1 MRAIGYFTIDPETRN
16 GGSSAEEL
24 SQAFREFCETRR
36 HIPHGTFA
44 DLKGEGGG
52 EGWQEM
58 ADFIRESRLGYL
70 VVTPDAAHLG
80 ATLEEQVERVLE
92 MDALSSKVVCDD
104 LDLPDPL
111 QNALRSSRKA
121 AQRSERI
128 RAGMMAKAA
137 RGLGLGKP
145 PYGYY
150 ITGDGAF
157 HVAQKESEVVRTIF
171 RLYLE
176 PGGSVRSVAAALNTR
191 SVRTRNG
198 LRWSLVTVR
207 DVLRN
212 AAYIGTYHRF
222 GMRIPG
228 SYEPIVSSSDFRQ
241 AQDRLQERSPSQRTS
256 RPAPVFLLAGVLYC
270 RHCGK
275 RMMGIVRRQTW
286 RRRDGERVRAEYRYY
301 QCQSRINRNQ
311 CSYRTMRASELEEE
325 VMGIVR
331 ERIAAGERGDDPG
344 DVSWLAGDKARSEA
358 TMQSLDKQFLDGVNR
373 AAQGTMSLSTL
384 RGGLEQLRT
393 IKNDLG
399 EQVRQAGDSAAARAR
414 LESNVAKI
422 LNEWDDLPDTERRDL
437 LKSVVSKVTV
447 KRGKAEVTLR

>member
-1 MRAIGYFTIDPETRN
+1 MRAIGYFTVDTETRN
-16 GGSSAEEL
+16 GGLSAEKL
-24 SQAFREFCETRR
+24 SHAFQEYCETRR

-58 ADFIRESRLGYL
+58 ADFIRENHQGYL

-111 QNALRSSRKA
+111 QNALRDSRKS

-137 RGLGLGKP
+137 LGLGLGKP

-150 ITGDGAF
+150 ITADGAF
-157 HVAQKESEVVRTIF
+157 HVSGKESVVVKKIF
-171 RLYLE
+171 HLYLE
-176 PGGSVRSVAAALNTR
+176 PGGSVRSVAAALNAQN
-191 SVRTRNG
+191 VRTRSG
-198 LRWSLVTVR
+198 RRWSLVTVR

-228 SYEPIVSSSDFRQ
+228 SYEPIVSASDFRQ
-241 AQDRLQERSPSQRTS
+241 AQDRLQERSPTQRTS

-286 RRRDGERVRAEYRYY
+286 RRRDGERARAEYRYY

-311 CSYRTMRASELEEE
+311 CSYRTMRAGELEEE
-325 VMGIVR
+325 VVRIVR
-331 ERIAAGERGDDPG
+331 ERLVAGERGDDPG

-358 TMQSLDKQFLDGVNR
+358 ALQSLDRQFMEGVQR
-373 AAQGTMSLSTL
+373 AADGTMSLSTL
-384 RGGLEQLRT
+384 RGGLEQLRV
-393 IKNDLG
+393 IKKELG
-399 EQVRQAGDSAAARAR
+399 EQVRQAADSTTARAM
-414 LESNVAKI
+414 LETNVEKI
-422 LNEWDDLPDTERRDL
+422 LGEWDDLPDAERRDL

-447 KRGKAEVTLR
+447 KRGKVEVTLR

>member
-1 MRAIGYFTIDPETRN
+1 MRAIGYFTINPETRN
-16 GGSSAEEL
+16 GRASAERL
-24 SQAFREFCETRR
+24 SQAFQEYCQVGR

-52 EGWQEM
+52 TGWQEM
-58 ADFIRESRLGYL
+58 MEFIRDSRLGYL
-70 VVTPDAAHLG
+70 VVTPDAGHLG
-80 ATLEEQVERVLE
+80 ETLEEQVERVLE

-111 QNALRSSRKA
+111 QNALRGSREA
-121 AQRSERI
+121 ARRSERI

-150 ITGDGAF
+150 ITADGAF
-157 HVAQKESEVVRTIF
+157 HVSPKESEVVRRIF

-176 PGGSVRSVAAALNTR
+176 PGGSVRSVASALNAR
-191 SVRTRNG
+191 NVRTRKG
-198 LRWSLVTVR
+198 RRWSLVTVR

-228 SYEPIVSSSDFRQ
+228 SYEPIVSASEFRQ
-241 AQDRLQERSPSQRTS
+241 AQDKMQARSPSQRNS
-256 RPAPVFLLAGVLYC
+256 HPAPVFLLSGVLYC
-270 RHCGK
+270 RYCGK

-286 RRRDGERVRAEYRYY
+286 QKKDGERARAQYRYY

-311 CSYRTMRASELEEE
+311 CGYRTMRAGELEEE
-325 VMGIVR
+325 VVRIVR
-331 ERIAAGERGDDPG
+331 ERLAAGERGEDPG

-358 TMQSLDKQFLDGVNR
+358 AMHSLDKQFMEGVQR
-373 AAQGTMSLSTL
+373 AASGTMSLSTL
-384 RGGLEQLRT
+384 RGGLEQLRAF
-393 IKNDLG
+393 KQELG
-399 EQVRQAGDSAAARAR
+399 EQAREAGDCAAARTR
-414 LESNVAKI
+414 LETNVWKL
-422 LNEWDDLPDTERRDL
+422 LNEWDDLPDAERRDVL
-437 LKSVVSKVTV
+437 RSVVSKVTV
-447 KRGKAEVTLR
+447 KRGRPEITLR

>member
-1 MRAIGYFTIDPETRN
+1 MRAIGYFTMDPETRN
-16 GGSSAEEL
+16 GGASCEAL
-24 SQAFREFCETRR
+24 TQAFQEYCETRR

-52 EGWQEM
+52 TGWQEM
-58 ADFIRESRLGYL
+58 TDFIRDTRQGYL

-80 ATLEEQVERVLE
+80 ATLQEQVERVLE

-111 QNALRSSRKA
+111 QNALQGSRKA

-137 RGLGLGKP
+137 KGLGLGKP
-145 PYGYY
+145 PFGYY
-150 ITGDGAF
+150 ITADGAF
-157 HVAQKESEVVRTIF
+157 HVSPKESEVVKTIF

-176 PGGSVRSVAAALNTR
+176 PGGSVRSVASALNAR
-191 SVRTRNG
+191 SVRTRNRRG
-198 LRWSLVTVR
+198 WSLVTVR

-228 SYEPIVSSSDFRQ
+228 SYEPIVSGSDFRQ
-241 AQDRLQERSPSQRTS
+241 AQDRLQERSPSQRNS

-311 CSYRTMRASELEEE
+311 CGYRTMKAAELEDE

-331 ERIAAGERGDDPG
+331 ERLAAGERGDDPG

-358 TMQSLDKQFLDGVNR
+358 TIHSLDKQFLDGVQR
-373 AAQGTMSLSTL
+373 AAKGAMSLSTL
-384 RGGLEQLRT
+384 RGGLEHLRA

-399 EQVRQAGDSAAARAR
+399 EQIREAGDSAAAQAR
-414 LESNVAKI
+414 LEANVAKI
-422 LNEWDDLPDTERRDL
+422 LNEWGSLPDTERRDL

-447 KRGKAEVTLR
+447 KRGKPEVTLR

>member
-1 MRAIGYFTIDPETRN
+1 MRAIGYFTVDPEKQN
-16 GGSSAEEL
+16 GGSSVKEL
-24 SQAFREFCETRR
+24 SQAFQEYCEAGR

-44 DLKGEGGG
+44 DLKGDGGG

-58 ADFIRESRLGYL
+58 MDFIRQSHLGYL
-70 VVTPDAAHLG
+70 VVTPDAGHLG
-80 ATLEEQVERVLE
+80 ETLEEQVERVLE

-111 QNALRSSRKA
+111 QNALSGSRKA

-137 RGLGLGKP
+137 KGLALGKP

-150 ITGDGAF
+150 VTADGAF
-157 HVAQKESEVVRTIF
+157 HVAPREAEVVRTIF

-176 PGGSVRSVAAALNTR
+176 PGGSVRTVAAALNAR
-191 SVRTRNG
+191 NVRTRNG
-198 LRWSLVTVR
+198 RRWSLVTVR

-222 GMRIPG
+222 GIRIPG
-228 SYEPIVSSSDFRQ
+228 SYEPLVSASDFRR
-241 AQDRLQERSPSQRTS
+241 AQDRLQERSPSQRLP
-256 RPAPVFLLAGVLYC
+256 RPAPVFLLTGVLYC

-275 RMMGIVRRQTW
+275 RMVGVVRRQTW
-286 RRRDGERVRAEYRYY
+286 RRRDGERARAQYRYY

-311 CSYRTMRASELEEE
+311 CSYGTMRAGELEDE
-325 VMGIVR
+325 VVRIVH
-331 ERIAAGERGDDPG
+331 ERLDAGERGDDPG

-358 TMQSLDKQFLDGVNR
+358 TMHSLDKQFMEGVQR
-373 AAQGTMSLSTL
+373 AAKGTMSLSTL

-393 IKNDLG
+393 IKHDLG
-399 EQVRQAGDSAAARAR
+399 EQVRQANDSAAVRAR
-414 LESNVAKI
+414 LEANVARI
-422 LNEWDDLPDTERRDL
+422 LNEWDDLPDAERRDL
-437 LKSVVSKVTV
+437 LRSVVSRVTV
-447 KRGKAEVTLR
+447 KRGKPEITLR

>member
-16 GGSSAEEL
+16 GRSSAEKL
-24 SQAFREFCETRR
+24 SQAFQEYCETRR

-52 EGWQEM
+52 TGWQEM
-58 ADFIRESRLGYL
+58 TDFIRDSHMGYL
-70 VVTPDAAHLG
+70 VVTPDAGHLG
-80 ATLEEQVERVLE
+80 TTLEEQVERVLE

-111 QNALRSSRKA
+111 QNALRSSRDA

-137 RGLGLGKP
+137 LGLGLGKP

-150 ITGDGAF
+150 ITADGAF
-157 HVAQKESEVVRTIF
+157 HVSKKESEVVKTIF
-171 RLYLE
+171 RLYLA
-176 PGGSVRSVAAALNTR
+176 PGGSVRSVAAELNRRGIRTR
-191 SVRTRNG
+191 SGRG
-198 LRWSLVTVR
+198 WSLVTVR

-228 SYEPIVSSSDFRQ
+228 SYEPVVTALDFRR
-241 AQDRLQERSPSQRTS
+241 AQDRLQERSPSQRNS
-256 RPAPVFLLAGVLYC
+256 RPAPVFLLSGVLYC

-286 RRRDGERVRAEYRYY
+286 HRKDGERARAEYRYY

-311 CSYRTMRASELEEE
+311 CGYRTMRAGDLEDE
-325 VMGIVR
+325 VVRIVR
-331 ERIAAGERGDDPG
+331 ERLAAGERGDDPG

-358 TMQSLDKQFLDGVNR
+358 TMHSLDKQFMEGVHR
-373 AAQGTMSLSTL
+373 AAKGTMSLSTL
-384 RGGLEQLRT
+384 RGGLEQLRV
-393 IKNDLG
+393 IKKG
-399 EQVRQAGDSAAARAR
+399 TERAGSAGVRQRGGAGPARGERVEGPQRVGRPARHGPPRPAPLRRLEESPSSAA
-414 LESNVAKI
+414 N
-422 LNEWDDLPDTERRDL
+422 RR
-437 LKSVVSKVTV
+437 
-447 KRGKAEVTLR
+447 

>member
-1 MRAIGYFTIDPETRN
+1 MRAIGYFTVDPETRN
-16 GGSSAEEL
+16 GGSSAEKL
-24 SQAFREFCETRR
+24 SHAFQEYCETRR

-58 ADFIRESRLGYL
+58 TDFIRQSRLGYL
-70 VVTPDAAHLG
+70 VVTPDADHLG

-111 QNALRSSRKA
+111 QNALRNSRKA

-137 RGLGLGKP
+137 KGLGLGKP

-150 ITGDGAF
+150 ITADGAF
-157 HVAQKESEVVRTIF
+157 HVSPKESEVVKTIF

-176 PGGSVRSVAAALNTR
+176 PGGSVRSVSAALNAR
-191 SVRTRNG
+191 NVRTRNG
-198 LRWSLVTVR
+198 RRWSLVTVR

-228 SYEPIVSSSDFRQ
+228 SYEPIVLASDFRQ
-241 AQDRLQERSPSQRTS
+241 TQDRLQERSPSQRTS
-256 RPAPVFLLAGVLYC
+256 RPAPVFLLAGVLFC

-275 RMMGIVRRQTW
+275 RMMGIVRRRTW

-311 CSYRTMRASELEEE
+311 CSYRTMKAAELEEE
-325 VMGIVR
+325 TMRIVR
-331 ERIAAGERGDDPG
+331 ELLAAGEGGDDPG

-358 TMQSLDKQFLDGVNR
+358 AMQSLDKQFMEGVHR
-373 AAQGTMSLSTL
+373 AAKGTMSLSTL
-384 RGGLEQLRT
+384 RGGLEQLRA
-393 IKNDLG
+393 IKKELG
-399 EQVRQAGDSAAARAR
+399 EQVREACDSAAVRAR
-414 LESNVAKI
+414 LEANVAKI
-422 LNEWDDLPDTERRDL
+422 LNEWNDLPDAERRDL
-437 LKSVVSKVTV
+437 LKSVVSKVTM
-447 KRGKAEVTLR
+447 KRGKPEVTLR

>member
-1 MRAIGYFTIDPETRN
+1 MRAIGYFTIDPEIRN
-16 GGSSAEEL
+16 GGSSAESL
-24 SQAFREFCETRR
+24 SQAFQEFCQAGR

-58 ADFIRESRLGYL
+58 ADFIRDSRQGYL

-80 ATLEEQVERVLE
+80 ATLEEQVERILE

-111 QNALRSSRKA
+111 QNALSGSRKA

-137 RGLGLGKP
+137 RGLALGKP

-150 ITGDGAF
+150 VTGDGAF
-157 HVAQKESEVVRTIF
+157 HVSPKESKVVRTIF
-171 RLYLE
+171 RLYLAS
-176 PGGSVRSVAAALNTR
+176 GGSVRSVAAALNAR
-191 SVRTRNG
+191 NVRTRSG
-198 LRWSLVTVR
+198 RRWSLVTVR

-228 SYEPIVSSSDFRQ
+228 SYEPIVSASDFRR
-241 AQDRLQERSPSQRTS
+241 AQDRLQERGPSQRTS

-286 RRRDGERVRAEYRYY
+286 HRKDGERARAEYRYY

-311 CSYRTMRASELEEE
+311 CGYRTMRAGELEDE
-325 VMGIVR
+325 VVRIVR
-331 ERIAAGERGDDPG
+331 ERLVAGERGDDPG

-358 TMQSLDKQFLDGVNR
+358 TMHSLDRQFMEGVQR
-373 AAQGTMSLSTL
+373 AAKGTMSLSTL
-384 RGGLEQLRT
+384 RGGLEQLRV
-393 IKNDLG
+393 IKKDLG
-399 EQVRQAGDSAAARAR
+399 EQVRQAADSAAVQARV
-414 LESNVAKI
+414 ETNVTRI
-422 LNEWDDLPDTERRDL
+422 LNEWDDLPDAERRDL
-437 LKSVVSKVTV
+437 LRSVVAKVTI
-447 KRGKAEVTLR
+447 KRGKPEVTLR

>member
-1 MRAIGYFTIDPETRN
+1 MRAIGYFTVDPETRN
-16 GGSSAEEL
+16 GGSSAEKL
-24 SQAFREFCETRR
+24 SRAFKEYCETRR

-58 ADFIRESRLGYL
+58 MDFIRQSRLGYL
-70 VVTPDAAHLG
+70 VVTPDADHLG
-80 ATLEEQVERVLE
+80 TTLEEQVERVLE

-111 QNALRSSRKA
+111 QNALRNSRKS

-137 RGLGLGKP
+137 KGLGLGKP

-150 ITGDGAF
+150 ITADGAF
-157 HVAQKESEVVRTIF
+157 HVSPKESEVVKKIF

-176 PGGSVRSVAAALNTR
+176 PGGSVRSVAAALNAR
-191 SVRTRNG
+191 NVRTRSG
-198 LRWSLVTVR
+198 RRWSLVTVR

-228 SYEPIVSSSDFRQ
+228 SYEPIVSAPEFRQ

-286 RRRDGERVRAEYRYY
+286 RRKDGERIRAEYRYY

-311 CSYRTMRASELEEE
+311 CSYRTMKAGELEAE
-325 VMGIVR
+325 VVREVR
-331 ERIAAGERGDDPG
+331 ERLAAGERGNDPG
-344 DVSWLAGDKARSEA
+344 DVSWLAGDRARSES
-358 TMQSLDKQFLDGVNR
+358 TMQSLDKQFMDGVQR
-373 AAQGTMSLSTL
+373 AAKGAMSLSTL
-384 RGGLEQLRT
+384 RGGLEQLRS
-393 IKNDLG
+393 IKKDLG
-399 EQVRQAGDSAAARAR
+399 EQVREACDSASVRAR
-414 LESNVAKI
+414 LEANVAKL
-422 LNEWDDLPDTERRDL
+422 LNEWDDLPEAERRDL
-437 LKSVVSKVTV
+437 LKSVVSKVTL
-447 KRGKAEVTLR
+447 KRGKVEVALR

>member
-1 MRAIGYFTIDPETRN
+1 MRAIGYFTVDTEARN
-16 GGSSAEEL
+16 ARASSEAL
-24 SQAFREFCETRR
+24 MQAFQEYCETRR

-58 ADFIRESRLGYL
+58 MDFIRENRQGYL

-80 ATLEEQVERVLE
+80 TTLEEQVERVLE

-111 QNALRSSRKA
+111 QNALRNSRKA

-137 RGLGLGKP
+137 KGLALGKP

-150 ITGDGAF
+150 VTADGAF
-157 HVAQKESEVVRTIF
+157 HVSPKESEVVKTIF
-171 RLYLE
+171 RLYLAR
-176 PGGSVRSVAAALNTR
+176 GGSVRSVAAELNKR
-191 SVRTRNG
+191 NVRTRSG
-198 LRWSLVTVR
+198 RRWSLVTVR

-228 SYEPIVSSSDFRQ
+228 SYEPIVSSFEFRR

-256 RPAPVFLLAGVLYC
+256 RPAPVFLLSGVLYC
-270 RHCGK
+270 HHCGK

-286 RRRDGERVRAEYRYY
+286 RRKDGERARAQYRYY

-311 CSYRTMRASELEEE
+311 CSYRTMKADELEEE
-325 VMGIVR
+325 VVRVVR
-331 ERIAAGERGDDPG
+331 ERLAAGERGDDPG

-358 TMQSLDKQFLDGVNR
+358 TMQSLDRQFMEGVHR
-373 AAQGTMSLSTL
+373 AANGTMSLSTL
-384 RGGLEQLRT
+384 RGGLEQLRA
-393 IKNDLG
+393 IKHDLG

-414 LESNVAKI
+414 LEANVTKV
-422 LNEWDDLPDTERRDL
+422 LNDWDNLPDAERRDL
-437 LKSVVSKVTV
+437 LRSVVSKVAV
-447 KRGKAEVTLR
+447 KRGKPEVTLR